1 MQVGIIKN
9 NLSEKEQKILD
20 ILKSSREALSF
31 TEILDHYSFSKGT
44 FNRYLNQLVNRKLI
58 LKVKEAG
65 GNRAKYVLN
74 QSKSIT
80 TAITLPQWVH
90 IISFYEEFG
99 VPEDFLPD
107 ITLLLSFMGD
117 KFTQLEQ
124 SEELFLAIF
133 YVYQNIMWVN
143 RALRISKK
151 EFCEYYKKKI
161 TAVALEYHVNKLLT
175 KDLGFMRVS
184 NQIWDYFFHEKDE
197 FGRTLRGYITE
208 KLQKFLYQREVAT
221 MLQDQQHRERHS
233 HSVKGKIEQE
243 NNGQL
248 NIAEVTDGVLQRL
261 VEHQYLPEDLRDP
274 FYAIVSNLVLDQA
287 IEMKFPVECLPAD
300 SIRKFPSSVIPE
312 KLRGFCV
319 TCGEPINWGEENC
332 PHCQNR
338 INEEKLIFNCVEARQ
353 HRHQYRE
360 EIGEATFPC
369 PHCGFIL
376 QKAWQEKQCPNC
388 KKELPLEKSP
398 REEKWYSV
406 SKSE

>member
-1 MQVGIIKN
+1 MQEGIAKI
-9 NLSEKEQKILD
+9 NLSEKEQKILE
-20 ILKSSREALSF
+20 ILKSSPDSLTF
-31 TEILDHYSFSKGT
+31 TEILDQYSFSKGT
-44 FNRYLNQLVNRKLI
+44 FNRYLNQLVDRKLV
-58 LKVKEAG
+58 LKVKELG
-65 GNRAKYVLN
+65 RGRAKYVLN
-74 QSKSIT
+74 QSKNTAT
-80 TAITLPQWVH
+80 TITLPQWIN

-175 KDLGFMRVS
+175 KDLGFLRVS
-184 NQIWDYFFHEKDE
+184 YQIWDCFFHEKDE

-208 KLQKFLYQREVAT
+208 RLQKFLYQRQVAA
-221 MLQDQQHRERHS
+221 MLQEQRPQERQS
-233 HSVKGKIEQE
+233 HSIRREAREKDE
-243 NNGQL
+243 QL
-248 NIAEVTDGVLQRL
+248 NIAELTNGVIQRL

-274 FYAIVSNLVLDQA
+274 FYATVSNLVLDQA
-287 IEMKFPVECLPAD
+287 IEMKFPAEYLPAD
-300 SIRKFPSSVIPE
+300 SLRKSPSSLVPE

-332 PHCQNR
+332 PHCQGP
-338 INEEKLIFNCVEARQ
+338 INEDKLIFNCVEARQ

-369 PHCGFIL
+369 PHCGFVL

-388 KKELPLEKSP
+388 KKVLSLEKSP
-398 REEKWYSV
+398 L
-406 SKSE
+406 

>member
-1 MQVGIIKN
+1 MRRDMQVGIIKN

-221 MLQDQQHRERHS
+221 
-233 HSVKGKIEQE
+233 
-243 NNGQL
+243 
-248 NIAEVTDGVLQRL
+248 
-261 VEHQYLPEDLRDP
+261 
-274 FYAIVSNLVLDQA
+274 
-287 IEMKFPVECLPAD
+287 
-300 SIRKFPSSVIPE
+300 
-312 KLRGFCV
+312 
-319 TCGEPINWGEENC
+319 
-332 PHCQNR
+332 
-338 INEEKLIFNCVEARQ
+338 
-353 HRHQYRE
+353 
-360 EIGEATFPC
+360 
-369 PHCGFIL
+369 
-376 QKAWQEKQCPNC
+376 
-388 KKELPLEKSP
+388 
-398 REEKWYSV
+398 
-406 SKSE
+406 